1 VSTIQIVLLSLF
13 ISFMAV
19 ETYWWGGAIYI
30 ARPIFGGMLVGLL
43 MGDFQTGLKAGGMIE
58 MVFLGGM
65 SIGAYA
71 PPNSYIG
78 GMVGT
83 ALAIISGDI
92 ATGVT
97 LAYPIGLLVQWLNY
111 VVTNINL
118 IWVEKLEK
126 CAQAADTKGITV
138 WTYACIFTRMIIQY
152 FLPTV
157 VALLLGS
164 TFIQNIYD
172 KVPAV
177 VTNGMKVAAGILP
190 AIGMASIMNTLGI
203 KKSWPYFI
211 IGFVM
216 SVYLNM
222 PIMAIALSGLGLAAV
237 IFEVS
242 PNKQGAASLKMDASK
257 ENKNAKL
264 DNHDLVRIF
273 FRSFLSMAGF
283 NYKSYNAPGYL
294 YSIVPGLQ
302 KIYKDNPEKYREAL
316 VRNCEFFNSHPYMKN
331 LVIGISLAMEE
342 ENAID
347 PDFDTKMISST
358 KTALMGPLAGI
369 GDSVFQGI
377 FRVLFSAIGAS
388 MSIEGNPAGPWVYL
402 IPNILLSWGTRW
414 YFLKGGY
421 KYGTEL
427 VKKLRSSNL
436 FERFVQGATIV
447 GMMVIAAMT
456 ASYVSLTLKPSWVY
470 VAATADA
477 AAKAVTLQ
485 GLFDAILPKFLP
497 VALVFIMYKVMK
509 KVKGGIYWCLGG
521 TFVIAFIGVAIGL
534 F

>member
-1 VSTIQIVLLSLF
+1 MSTVQAILLSLF

-30 ARPIFGGMLVGLL
+30 ARPVFGGMLVGIL
-43 MGDFQTGLKAGGMIE
+43 MGNFEMGLKAGGMIE

-92 ATGVT
+92 ATGVA

-126 CAQAADTKGITV
+126 CAQNGDEKGITV
-138 WTYACIFTRMIIQY
+138 WTYACIFTRMFIQY

-157 VALLLGS
+157 IALLVS
-164 TFIQNIYD
+164 SAFIQDIYD
-172 KVPAV
+172 KVPAW
-177 VTNGMKVAAGILP
+177 VTSGMKVAAGILP
-190 AIGMASIMNTLGI
+190 AIGMASIINTLGI
-203 KKSWPYFI
+203 KKSWPYFLF
-211 IGFVM
+211 GFVM
-216 SVYLNM
+216 SVYLKM
-222 PIMAIALSGLGLAAV
+222 PIMAIALVGVGVAVV
-237 IFEVS
+237 IFEITS
-242 PNKQGAASLKMDASK
+242 DKTEKEALKIDNEK
-257 ENKNAKL
+257 DKNGVL
-264 DNHDLVRIF
+264 DNHDLRKVF
-273 FRSFLSMAGF
+273 FRSFLSMATF
-283 NYKSYNAPGYL
+283 NYKSYNAGGFL
-294 YSIVPGLQ
+294 YSEIPALK
-302 KIYKDNPEKYREAL
+302 KIYKDNPEKYRESL
-316 VRNCEFFNSHPYMKN
+316 TRNCEFFNSHPYMKN
-331 LVIGISLAMEE
+331 LIIGVALAMEE
-342 ENAID
+342 ENANQIS
-347 PDFDTKMISST
+347 FDTKMISST
-358 KTALMGPLAGI
+358 KAALMGPLAGI
-369 GDSVFQGI
+369 GDSVFQGV

-388 MSIEGNPAGPWVYL
+388 MAIEGNPAGPWVYL
-402 IPNILLSWGTRW
+402 IPNICLSWGTRW

-421 KYGTEL
+421 KYGLEL

-456 ASYVSLTLKPSWVY
+456 ASYVSLTLKPEWVY
-470 VAATADA
+470 VAATADT
-477 AAKAVTLQ
+477 AAKAIKLQ
-485 GLFDAILPKFLP
+485 GLFDAILPSLLP
-497 VALVFIMYKVMK
+497 LLLVFTMYKVMK
-509 KVKGGIYWCLGG
+509 KVKGGIYWCLIG
-521 TFVIAFIGVAIGL
+521 TFVISFIGVLIGL